1 MEPLPATTQ
10 APHLAAPEPV
20 LIAGEQALND
30 RGQRDRTRDRRS
42 KPCRKRLKVLDNP
55 HKLALRGWIDVPEP
69 WTFEQCKQYIEW
81 CHVGKAFKRDQYLA
95 HHSANKANLKFCKNP
110 NFLERC
116 IQVYQYLFHK
126 EKVVCNEVNYK
137 ICRMVWIEV
146 GLQRRIDWRSYG
158 VETGVTLLSGE
169 NIPQTRTYPNGG
181 LGVLRTATTPPP
193 TYDTEESSENS
204 DSDGANPPFLS
215 TSPTAIRSRQ
225 LRARKRARDGLLS
238 PDQNVA
244 AHGTMA
250 EPPMPSTSVIRR
262 ALNFEGPRTGHHG
275 VSEVGSHVQ
284 PPPIATL
291 VHVDPM
297 DII

>member
-1 MEPLPATTQ
+1 MEARPATSQ
-10 APHLAAPEPV
+10 DMHPAPAEPIP
-20 LIAGEQALND
+20 IAGGQALND
-30 RGQRDRTRDRRS
+30 RGQRDRTRDRHG

-55 HKLALRGWIDVPEP
+55 HKLAFRGWTDVPEP

-81 CHVGKAFKRDQYLA
+81 CHVGKAFKRDRYLA
-95 HHSANKANLKFCKNP
+95 HRSANKANLKFCENP

-116 IQVYQYLFHK
+116 IQVYLYLFRK

-146 GLQRRIDWRSYG
+146 GLQRRIDWQSYG
-158 VETGVTLLSGE
+158 AKTGVTLPPGE
-169 NIPQTRTYPNGG
+169 NIPRTRTYPNGG

-193 TYDTEESSENS
+193 TYDTEESSEDS

-225 LRARKRARDGLLS
+225 LRARKRARDGLSS

-244 AHGTMA
+244 THGTMA
-250 EPPMPSTSVIRR
+250 EPPVPSTSVIQR
-262 ALNFEGPRTGHHG
+262 ALDFEGPRTGHHG

-284 PPPIATL
+284 PSPTATTIP
-291 VHVDPM
+291 VDPM